1 MTNGTR
7 FLDWLLVRKK
17 THELPDLFGIDYDD
31 VLLDWMEGYPR
42 NEELDF
48 LKSSIKRALDMGNEQ
63 LVLMRKNELV
73 ELLHS
78 EKKAEQ
84 MIAKWKNE

>member
-1 MTNGTR
+1 
-7 FLDWLLVRKK
+7 
-17 THELPDLFGIDYDD
+17 
-31 VLLDWMEGYPR
+31 
-42 NEELDF
+42 
-48 LKSSIKRALDMGNEQ
+48 MGNEQ